1 MGRNFLSSKRIQ
13 GGAKKTPTAVLRAAE
28 RVFAKQGFA
37 GTSMR
42 DISRAS
48 GVSQPLIHHYFKT
61 KRDLYNEI
69 KRQMILRFDAFW
81 TDTVRGL
88 TENECV
94 PGSVLRRIFEFMKE
108 NPTVLRVGAW
118 SQLEGDSAPW
128 PGELQALER
137 VSGVFSAAQADG
149 RMRPNLNA
157 TLLAILVEGFMFSW
171 WEYRE
176 NYVRLY
182 EGMPES
188 ENLDE
193 KVLEVMTEVFLHGT
207 LTKSSPRPGR
217 SKSNSIPAAR
227 ESLARSV
234 ESEHKNP
241 RT

>member
-13 GGAKKTPTAVLRAAE
+13 AGAKKTPTAVLRAAE

-48 GVSQPLIHHYFKT
+48 GVSQPLIHHYFRT

-69 KRQMILRFDAFW
+69 KRQMIRRFDAYW
-81 TDTVRGL
+81 TDTVREL
-88 TENECV
+88 ANDECV
-94 PGSVLRRIFEFMKE
+94 PGAVLRRIFEFMKD

-118 SQLEGDSAPW
+118 SQLEGDNAPW
-128 PGELQALER
+128 PGELEALER
-137 VSGVFSAAQADG
+137 VSCVFSAAQADG
-149 RMRPNLNA
+149 SMRSNLNP
-157 TLLAILVEGFMFSW
+157 TLLTILVEGFMFSW
-171 WEYRE
+171 WEYRD

-193 KVLEVMTEVFLHGT
+193 KVLEVMTEVFLRGT
-207 LTKSSPRPGR
+207 LAASRPSSSAPKSRLLAGR
-217 SKSNSIPAAR
+217 KKSLGGIG
-227 ESLARSV
+227 
-234 ESEHKNP
+234 
-241 RT
+241 